1 MGLRG
6 PPPKPDDRRQ
16 RRNKRPALTVVHGIK
31 PRRVPAPPVP
41 DGLLVATRKLWTRYW
56 AAPISRIVEASD
68 EPAIVRL
75 FRLYDERDRA
85 YRGIRKRGRLVVGSQ
100 GQEVLNPL
108 AKYIAQCD
116 AEIRSL
122 EDRFGLSAKA
132 RLQLGITFGEAQK
145 TLEDL
150 NRDLDVDDDDR
161 DPRLEAD
168 EA

>member
-16 RRNKRPALTVVHGIK
+16 RRNKRTALTVVRSLN
-31 PRRVPAPPVP
+31 PRAVPVP
-41 DGLLVATRKLWTRYW
+41 EIPDRLLASTRAIWTKYW
-56 AAPISRIVEASD
+56 KTPISRIVEASD
-68 EPAIVRL
+68 EPAVVRL
-75 FRLYDERDRA
+75 FRIYDERERA
-85 YRGIRKRGRLVVGSQ
+85 YRSLRKRRLIMGSQ

-108 AKYIAQCD
+108 AKYVAQCD
-116 AEIRSL
+116 AEARAL

-145 TLEDL
+145 TLEGL
-150 NRDLDVDDDDR
+150 NRDLDDDGEDR
-161 DPRLEAD
+161 DPRLVEAE